1 VGSQIR
7 SNVLQVLTK
16 VRVDGVEVRRD
27 PAGFYRIGGRAS
39 SVVRVPAGS
48 DSARTVLQIPGD
60 EIDLAVLRTV
70 RDVVVAD
77 AELLITGVSR
87 LFGWRRSGAD
97 IRDKLNDSISR
108 LVHNGLLLKNGGGE
122 LRLGDRGVEAES

>member
-7 SNVLQVLTK
+7 GNVLQVLPK

-39 SVVRVPAGS
+39 SVVRVPSGTEP
-48 DSARTVLQIPGD
+48 ARTVQQIPGD

-77 AELLITGVSR
+77 SELLITNVSR
-87 LFGWRRSGAD
+87 LFGWRRAGPD

-108 LVHNGLLLKNGGGE
+108 LVHNGLLLKNSGGE
-122 LRLGDRGVEAES
+122 LRLSDREGESL